1 VSDAGTLEF
10 LLPGTL
16 DTLTGGYIYDR
27 RIVAGLAERG
37 WRINVHSLDL
47 SFPQPSEPALAAAA
61 STLAGLPDG
70 ALVVIDG
77 LALGGM
83 PALVEEHAGRLQI
96 VALIH
101 HPLGLETGLDSKQ
114 REQFDAAE
122 ARALAVADKILVTS
136 RWTGRLL
143 AERGVPEAR
152 IAAVMPGSE
161 RAALAR
167 GSGTSVLN
175 LLCVATLT
183 PRKGH
188 AVLFD
193 ALAGLR
199 DRPWQLVC
207 VGSAERDAQTAAA
220 LREQIETLGLTG
232 RIHMLGELSGEEC
245 DRRYAEANVFVLA
258 SFMEGY
264 GMALAEALAR
274 GLPVLSTS
282 AGAIPHTVPA
292 SAGILVPPGDS
303 AALAG
308 ALAEIMD
315 DSDRLEALSHGARR
329 ARERLPDWNEACARF
344 AAELRELA

>member
-1 VSDAGTLEF
+1 VHDAALVRVVHGIAR
-10 LLPGTL
+10 LPEQV
-16 DTLTGGYIYDR
+16 D
-27 RIVAGLAERG
+27 
-37 WRINVHSLDL
+37 
-47 SFPQPSEPALAAAA
+47 ALA
-61 STLAGLPDG
+61 D
-70 ALVVIDG
+70 
-77 LALGGM
+77 
-83 PALVEEHAGRLQI
+83 
-96 VALIH
+96 
-101 HPLGLETGLDSKQ
+101 
-114 REQFDAAE
+114 
-122 ARALAVADKILVTS
+122 
-136 RWTGRLL
+136 
-143 AERGVPEAR
+143 PEAVPVGVVGNR
-152 IAAVMPGSE
+152 H
-161 RAALAR
+161 AALDEFE
-167 GSGTSVLN
+167 
-175 LLCVATLT
+175 CD
-183 PRKGH
+183 PGH